1 MYTLEEKKKRRKK
14 RGGSKFQET
23 TINVRRT
30 SKHVNM
36 RTVKS
41 IKKRLVAQADI
52 CHTLSTQTNTSLQ
65 LVMCFISGQATI
77 SSKNVLLAQTERA
90 DTNLHQLLLLF
101 KLACR
106 VYGGER
112 WQTQHRNKEEKKK
125 RKERQQQP
133 KKDNTILHNALQYSH
148 TGPVKDKGYMCF
160 TWS

>member
-1 MYTLEEKKKRRKK
+1 
-14 RGGSKFQET
+14 
-23 TINVRRT
+23 
-30 SKHVNM
+30 M

-52 CHTLSTQTNTSLQ
+52 CHTLSTKTNTSLQ

-106 VYGGER
+106 VYGGKR
-112 WQTQHRNKEEKKK
+112 WQTQHRNKEEKRKK
-125 RKERQQQP
+125 EGKNANNNQ
-133 KKDNTILHNALQYSH
+133 KKTIPYYTMRYNKATQVL
-148 TGPVKDKGYMCF
+148 
-160 TWS
+160 

>member
-1 MYTLEEKKKRRKK
+1 
-14 RGGSKFQET
+14 
-23 TINVRRT
+23 
-30 SKHVNM
+30 M

-52 CHTLSTQTNTSLQ
+52 CHTLSTKTNTSLQ

-112 WQTQHRNKEEKKK
+112 WQTQHRNKEEKRKKKERTPTTTKK
-125 RKERQQQP
+125 RQYHTTQCATIQPHRSCERQRLHVFYVVVVGSEQ
-133 KKDNTILHNALQYSH
+133 KAIHLKILE
-148 TGPVKDKGYMCF
+148 
-160 TWS
+160 

>member
-1 MYTLEEKKKRRKK
+1 
-14 RGGSKFQET
+14 
-23 TINVRRT
+23 
-30 SKHVNM
+30 M

-52 CHTLSTQTNTSLQ
+52 CHTLSTKTNTSLQ

-125 RKERQQQP
+125 GKNANNNQ
-133 KKDNTILHNALQYSH
+133 KKTILYYTMRYNTATQVL
-148 TGPVKDKGYMCF
+148 
-160 TWS
+160 